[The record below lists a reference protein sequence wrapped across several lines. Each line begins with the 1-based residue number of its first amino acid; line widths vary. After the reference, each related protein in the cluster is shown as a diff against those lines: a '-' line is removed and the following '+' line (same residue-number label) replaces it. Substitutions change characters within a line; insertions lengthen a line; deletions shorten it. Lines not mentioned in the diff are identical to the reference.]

1 VRSYFHRQA
10 HLFIKFFGVFML
22 FHPGQR
28 WISDGESD
36 QGLGTV
42 MMVEA
47 RFVTILYTA
56 TGDSRKY
63 AIKDAP
69 LTRIKFNV
77 GDSIPSHEGWQL
89 TVESISEANGLLT
102 YHGKRKDNNE
112 QCALKEVMIDH
123 FIKFNNPHDRLM
135 NGQTDRLDWFRL
147 RRDCLKHQ
155 YIQQQSPLTGL
166 TGGRVSLIPH
176 QLYIAEEVGQ
186 RFAPRVL
193 LADEV
198 GLGKTIEAGLIIH
211 QQLVTGRAQRVLI
224 IVPEPLMH
232 QWLVEMLRRFN
243 LHFSIFDNDRCIES
257 ASDDEQ
263 NPFSSEQLVLV
274 NLDFISNNPQW
285 YDALLAESW
294 DLMVVDEAHHLA
306 WQPDNVSN
314 EYQCVEQLAEKIPGV
329 LLLTATPDQLGHEG
343 HFARLKLLD
352 ADRFFDYQ
360 SFVDEESNYQQ
371 VADTANTIIA
381 GDVLDPE
388 QQATLTQLLK
398 ESDISE
404 LLREFNQTVITEQK
418 NKQTNEQGND
428 EKNAAGQQLLKQLL
442 DRHGTG
448 RILFRN
454 SRNTIKGFP
463 ARQLHATPLALPEL
477 YQAQINDF
485 INSDDSEVLA
495 QSKRAKYLFT
505 PEIMFSLDS
514 HSCHWT
520 DIDPRVDY
528 LITLLQSL
536 NDNATENECNSK
548 EKLLVIC
555 AHAQTAIDLE
565 MALRV
570 KQGIRA
576 AVFHE
581 GLSIF
586 DRDKAAAYFA
596 QEEDSAQVLLC
607 SEIGSEGRNFQFA
620 HHLMLFDLPANP
632 DLLEQRIGR
641 LDRIG
646 QKQIINLHVPYFED
660 SAQALL
666 FNWYQQS
673 LNAFEH
679 TCITG
684 RAVFECYGNNLMSL
698 VLQGQDSGDLAQQL
712 ISDSRKKHL
721 TIKAELESGR
731 DKLLEIHSSGQ
742 GRAQALVKEIAQQD
756 QQIQLPQFMFQVFD
770 VFGISQDDKADFA
783 IALNPSE
790 HMLSATFPCL
800 PEDGTT
806 ITFNRDSALA
816 CENYQLLTWDHPMVR
831 ESMELILTDEIGN
844 ASIGLLK
851 NPALPVGTFFLE
863 CLYTLAAMAPSK
875 LQLGRYLPT
884 TPVRVLVDAKGN
896 DLENKISEQVLD
908 SQVVPV
914 KKQMALQLTKALS
927 AQIAPL
933 VGKAEHHAQN
943 KISVIQ
949 SKALTNMVSN
959 LSDEQQRLIALAAIN
974 PSVRQEEID
983 FIALQQQEL
992 THYINNAQ
1000 LKFEAV
1006 RLIVVSH

>member
-1 VRSYFHRQA
+1 
-10 HLFIKFFGVFML
+10 ML

-42 MMVEA
+42 MMVES
-47 RFVTILYTA
+47 RFVTILFTA

-63 AIKDAP
+63 AIADAP
-69 LTRIKFNV
+69 LTRIKFTK
-77 GDSIPSHEGWQL
+77 GDKIPSHEGWQL
-89 TVESISEANGLLT
+89 LVETVTEENNLLT
-102 YHGKRKDNNE
+102 YIGTRQDTGE
-112 QCALKEVMIDH
+112 AASLKEVLVDH

-155 YIQQQSPLTGL
+155 FTQQQSALTGL
-166 TGGRVSLIPH
+166 TGARVSLIPH

-257 ASDDEQ
+257 ASEDEQ
-263 NPFSSEQLVLV
+263 NNPFSSEQLVLV
-274 NLDFISNNPQW
+274 NLDFISKNPQW
-285 YDALLAESW
+285 HEALLAEDW

-306 WQPDNVSN
+306 WQVDNVSI
-314 EYQCVEQLAEKIPGV
+314 EYQCVEQLAQHIPGV

-360 SFVDEESNYQQ
+360 KFVDEENNYQQ
-371 VADTANTIIA
+371 VADAANAIIE
-381 GDVLDPE
+381 GDILNKI
-388 QQATLTQLLK
+388 QQKTLSDLLK
-398 ESDISE
+398 ESDVSTLI
-404 LLREFNQTVITEQK
+404 RDFNNDAMLADENAK
-418 NKQTNEQGND
+418 ENKTQST
-428 EKNAAGQQLLKQLL
+428 AGQQLLNQLL

-463 ARQLHATPLALPEL
+463 ARELHATPLALPEL

-485 INSDDSEVLA
+485 INSDEIEQLA
-495 QSKRAKYLFT
+495 QSKRVKYLFT
-505 PEIMFSLDS
+505 PEILFSLDM
-514 HSCHWT
+514 HSSHWT

-528 LITLLQSL
+528 LINLLRSL
-536 NDNATENECNSK
+536 NVEGSK

-565 MALRV
+565 KALRV
-570 KQGIRA
+570 REGIRA

-596 QEEDSAQVLLC
+596 QGEDSAQVLLC

-620 HHLMLFDLPANP
+620 HHLVLFDLPTNP

-646 QKQIINLHVPYFED
+646 QKQTINLHVPYFEN
-660 SAQALL
+660 SAQHLL
-666 FNWYQQS
+666 FKWYQQS
-673 LNAFEH
+673 LNAFAH

-684 RAVFECYGNNLMSL
+684 RVVFEHFGETLMSL
-698 VLQGQDSGDLAQQL
+698 ILQGQESSNEAEHFIENSHQ
-712 ISDSRKKHL
+712 KHL
-721 TIKAELESGR
+721 EIKANLESGR

-742 GRAQALVKEIAQQD
+742 GRSQALVEEIREQD
-756 QQIQLPQFMFQVFD
+756 QQIHLPQFMFQIFD
-770 VFGISQDDKADFA
+770 VFGIAQDDKADFA
-783 IALNPSE
+783 IALNQSE
-790 HMLSATFPCL
+790 HMLAASFPYL

-806 ITFNRDSALA
+806 ITFDRDSALA
-816 CENYQLLTWDHPMVR
+816 CEDYQLLTWDHPMVR
-831 ESMELILTDEIGN
+831 ESMELVLSDEIGN

-863 CLYTLAAMAPSK
+863 CLYTLEAMAPSK

-884 TPVRVLVDAKGN
+884 TPVRVLIDAKGN
-896 DLENKISEQVLD
+896 DLDDKINEKVLD
-908 SQVVPV
+908 SQLAPV
-914 KKQMALQLTKALS
+914 KKQIALQLTKALS
-927 AQIAPL
+927 PQVAPL
-933 VGKAEHHAQN
+933 VAKAEKHANN
-943 KISVIQ
+943 KIASIQ
-949 SKALTNMVSN
+949 QRALTGMQLN
-959 LSDEQQRLIALAAIN
+959 LQAEEQRLIALAAVN

-992 THYINNAQ
+992 THYIEHAQ

-1006 RLIVVSH
+1006 RLIVVTH